1 MAPRDISTFLSSP
14 FAPSLVVHG
23 WCLGSRIINRA
34 RESPVKVHGLGS
46 SILQQGYACGYYLR
60 ASLLQHES
68 PAHSAHLH
76 YLALALLGCCRHLG
90 ICFLHL
96 CCCPRER
103 DVPAHTRGPKLAACS
118 RQWLAYRELI
128 KGESFPVSDLHAQL
142 HRQYGEIVRWAP
154 NEVRPY

>member
-1 MAPRDISTFLSSP
+1 MVPRDISTFLSSP

-46 SILQQGYACGYYLR
+46 SILQQGYAC
-60 ASLLQHES
+60 
-68 PAHSAHLH
+68 
-76 YLALALLGCCRHLG
+76 CCRHLG

-154 NEVRPY
+154 NENKNK